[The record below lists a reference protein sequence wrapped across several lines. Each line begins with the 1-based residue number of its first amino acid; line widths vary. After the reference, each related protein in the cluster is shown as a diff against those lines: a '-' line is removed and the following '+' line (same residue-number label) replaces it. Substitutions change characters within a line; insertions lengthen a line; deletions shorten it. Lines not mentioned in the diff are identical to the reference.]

1 MSENKNVPSKNPLLI
16 RRKKVAKELEEL
28 IRAEGLA
35 GSLFDVATPARTDK
49 DQRKWERRATRI
61 VEQALEF
68 EMQVP
73 QALLNRLKVQT
84 GFDPNPTVHVE
95 NDGKAPF

>member
-1 MSENKNVPSKNPLLI
+1 
-16 RRKKVAKELEEL
+16 VA
-28 IRAEGLA
+28 
-35 GSLFDVATPARTDK
+35 PARTDT

-73 QALLNRLKVQT
+73 QALLNRLKFQA

-95 NDGKAPF
+95 TDGKAPF

>member
-35 GSLFDVATPARTDK
+35 GSLFEVVTPARTDK

-73 QALLNRLKVQT
+73 KALLARLKIQT
-84 GFDPNPTVHVE
+84 EFEPNPTVHVE
-95 NDGKAPF
+95 DDGKAPF

>member
-1 MSENKNVPSKNPLLI
+1 MTETSSTVSRIGIYP
-16 RRKKVAKELEEL
+16 
-28 IRAEGLA
+28 GT
-35 GSLFDVATPARTDK
+35 FDPVTQGHMDII
-49 DQRKWERRATRI
+49 RRATRI

>member
-16 RRKKVAKELEEL
+16 RRKKAAKGLEEL
-28 IRAEGLA
+28 IRSEGLA
-35 GSLFDVATPARTDK
+35 GSFFEVATSARTDK

-68 EMQVP
+68 EMPVP
-73 QALLNRLKVQT
+73 QALLNRLNIQT
-84 GFDPNPTVHVE
+84 GFDPNPTVQVE
-95 NDGKAPF
+95 DDGKAPF

>member
-35 GSLFDVATPARTDK
+35 GSLFEVATSARSEE

-84 GFDPNPTVHVE
+84 GFDPNPTAHVE
-95 NDGKAPF
+95 NDGIAPF